1 MYAESLGKLQS
12 ALQMQGIMSNTFWF
26 VYIKLKPAPK
36 LYSHGQF
43 SKREREN
50 WDSRLEN
57 VRLDAA
63 SGAIH
68 DLSHPTFT
76 PGQNSHP
83 SFVFPELSGD
93 TTPVP

>member
-50 WDSRLEN
+50 
-57 VRLDAA
+57 
-63 SGAIH
+63 
-68 DLSHPTFT
+68 
-76 PGQNSHP
+76 
-83 SFVFPELSGD
+83 
-93 TTPVP
+93 